1 MAGVFQPNGIVTL
14 TTDFGLEDAYVAIM
28 KGVILR
34 IAPAACIIDY
44 THGIKPGNVAE
55 AAYMLNSGYHYF
67 PHGTVHVVV
76 VDPGVGGARPALA
89 LQTPESTFV
98 GPDNGVFTLIV
109 ADAQR
114 KWGADL
120 RIVELTEPQFWLPE
134 VSTTFHGRDIFAPA
148 AAHLLNDT
156 PLGALGRPIDTLTT
170 AHFAQPQQ
178 PDTGLL
184 HGQIIHVDHF
194 GNCITNITL
203 EHLLNAELGQRIVIE
218 IIDQQLPGLFRTYMD
233 GPTGTPMCLI
243 GSSGHLELAVSNGN
257 AAQRL
262 GVDIGDKLRVRSQ
275 TERER

>member
-28 KGVILR
+28 KGVILG
-34 IAPAACIIDY
+34 IAPAARIIDY

-55 AAYMLNSGYHYF
+55 ATYMLKSGYRYF
-67 PHGTVHVVV
+67 PRGTVHVVV
-76 VDPGVGGARPALA
+76 VDPGVGSARRALA
-89 LQTPESTFV
+89 LQTPAATFV

-109 ADAQR
+109 AEAQQE
-114 KWGADL
+114 WGTDV
-120 RIVELTEPQFWLPE
+120 RIIELTEPQFWLPE
-134 VSTTFHGRDIFAPA
+134 VSGTFHGRDIFAPV
-148 AAHLLNDT
+148 AAHLINGTALA
-156 PLGALGRPIDTLTT
+156 ALGQPISTPTV

-178 PDTGLL
+178 PATGLIQ
-184 HGQIIHVDHF
+184 GQIIHIDHF
-194 GNCITNITL
+194 GNCITNITA
-203 EHLLNAELGQRIVIE
+203 EHLLCAELGQRIVIE

-257 AAQRL
+257 AARHL

-275 TERER
+275 AERER